1 MLLLA
6 DIIKTFRGRTGPV
19 RALAGASLELGGGC
33 LAVLAGASGSG
44 KSTLLHIAAGL
55 LRPDSGTVRV
65 DGNDCSR
72 LGEGGRAA
80 LRRRLIG
87 IVFQRA
93 HLLPYLDV
101 LANAS
106 VGGGSTDVVRQGL
119 GSIGLGDRLRHRP
132 GELSTGERQRVALVR
147 ALAGAPRLVLA
158 DEPTANL
165 DPDNARLVIGMLRAA
180 AAGGAAV
187 LVASHDPALHS
198 AADRRLRMREGAVHE
213 ESR

>member
-6 DIIKTFRGRTGPV
+6 GIAKTFRGRTGPV
-19 RALAGASLELGGGC
+19 RALAGASLELTSGC

-55 LRPDSGTVRV
+55 LRPDAGTIRV
-65 DGNDCSR
+65 DTRDLGS
-72 LGEGGRAA
+72 LGESGRAA
-80 LRRRLIG
+80 LRRQMIG

-101 LANAS
+101 LANAC
-106 VGGGSTDVVRQGL
+106 VGGGGADAVRQALSG
-119 GSIGLGDRLRHRP
+119 IGLGDRLRHRP
-132 GELSTGERQRVALVR
+132 GELSAGECQRVALVR

-187 LVASHDPALHS
+187 LIASHDPTLHA
-198 AADRRLRMREGAVHE
+198 AADRRLRMRDGAAHE